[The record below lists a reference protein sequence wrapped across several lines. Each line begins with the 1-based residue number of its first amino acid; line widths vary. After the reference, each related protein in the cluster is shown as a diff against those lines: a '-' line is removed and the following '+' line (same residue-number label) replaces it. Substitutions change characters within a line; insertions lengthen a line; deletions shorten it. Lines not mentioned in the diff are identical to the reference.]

1 MHTKG
6 TSSCFLSV
14 ERGKQQG
21 QVYEL
26 HQEVVKIGRACGND
40 FRLDDPTV
48 SQLHARIV
56 RLEDGTYGVQDMR
69 SANGVA
75 VNSHALGMGSIQ
87 PLYDGDRIHLGEV
100 TLLFHKQPQ
109 GPAPQAS

>member
-1 MHTKG
+1 MALLELDKVDTWSNGDLGDDRDRSDQGGKRSMHTKD

-26 HQEVVKIGRACGND
+26 HQEVVKIGRTAGND
-40 FRLDDPTV
+40 FMLDDPTV

-56 RLEDGTYGVQDMR
+56 RLEDGT
-69 SANGVA
+69 
-75 VNSHALGMGSIQ
+75 
-87 PLYDGDRIHLGEV
+87 
-100 TLLFHKQPQ
+100 
-109 GPAPQAS
+109 